1 MNSQRKSSRRSSGG
15 KGKLR
20 PTGVLNGG
28 SRPAPY
34 ALWSGFTKESL
45 PIGTEIEV
53 DGYLEPQRPRD
64 RPRCHVSGWQEKLV
78 WHRPVPMLWTGKMIV
93 GRLLP
98 PAGPENTSAARVAWI
113 QATASSERKSSTST

>member
-1 MNSQRKSSRRSSGG
+1 MNSQRKSSKRSSGG

-28 SRPAPY
+28 SRPAPH

-64 RPRCHVSGWQEKLV
+64 RPRCHVSGWKKVVSGIVRSRCCGPEKLS
-78 WHRPVPMLWTGKMIV
+78 LG
-93 GRLLP
+93 
-98 PAGPENTSAARVAWI
+98 
-113 QATASSERKSSTST
+113 AS